1 VTPLTSLVVVKPDSK
16 EKGDFDDADEMAEK
30 KITFRY
36 QEKVTLLLFM
46 RILMIVIKNITFML

>member
-1 VTPLTSLVVVKPDSK
+1 VTPLTSLVVVKPGSK

-36 QEKVTLLLFM
+36 HRKNTWGLLIGAVT
-46 RILMIVIKNITFML
+46 ITRPLA